1 MTLMGYF
8 DALRSAVKHRPLLL
22 SIVAGGTRTG
32 GQVILMTFVP
42 IYAIDELGFGAGFVG
57 VLLALLLGL
66 SMVSQ
71 PVLAYISDR
80 TNRKWTILPG
90 ALILTGV
97 TPFLGVATG
106 AVSLL
111 VLVCIL
117 GLFMFSIAILLGALG
132 LDVAPPELHS
142 SVTAAQ
148 FIVGLGISS
157 VAPVVAGAVASFGG
171 IESAFYLAAGL
182 FGVTALAVA
191 ALPSTKGTMP
201 TPRFTAS

>member
-1 MTLMGYF
+1 M
-8 DALRSAVKHRPLLL
+8 
-22 SIVAGGTRTG
+22 
-32 GQVILMTFVP
+32 
-42 IYAIDELGFGAGFVG
+42 
-57 VLLALLLGL
+57 
-66 SMVSQ
+66 
-71 PVLAYISDR
+71 
-80 TNRKWTILPG
+80 
-90 ALILTGV
+90 
-97 TPFLGVATG
+97 ATG

-142 SVTAAQ
+142 SVTATQ

-182 FGVTALAVA
+182 FGVTVLAVA

-201 TPRFTAS
+201 TPRFVGS